1 MTASAR
7 QVNGTRNLRVWLRR
21 SHRWLGLAA
30 VFFVLLL
37 SITGIALNHSDDWG
51 LDRRYIESEWLLDAY
66 GIEAPAVTASF
77 ADGDHGATLLG
88 SRLYVDGREL
98 PFEADALTG
107 LVVLDPLVIVAT
119 GTSVVLLTVDGEVV
133 QQLELSAELPGPI
146 DRLGRNAEGAVIES
160 RQVLLLSDMDVTGFA
175 PSADVNE
182 ITWSG
187 AAAVSQAALTELQTL
202 YRGRGLSVE
211 RLLVEVHSGRILSR
225 AGPLVLDI
233 VGGGLIIL
241 SISGLVVWLRGNGQ
255 SLRRP

>member
-1 MTASAR
+1 
-7 QVNGTRNLRVWLRR
+7 VWLRR

-51 LDRRYIESEWLLDAY
+51 LDRRFIQSEWLLDAY

-77 ADGDHGATLLG
+77 VDGDHRATLLG

-107 LVVLDPLVIVAT
+107 LVVLDPLVVIAT
-119 GTSVVLLTVDGEVV
+119 SFSVILLTADGEVV
-133 QQLELSAELPGPI
+133 QQLDVSGELPGPI
-146 DRLGRNAEGAVIES
+146 ERIGKHTNVAVIES
-160 RQVLLLSDMDVTGFA
+160 GQSLLKSDADVTGFTLSTDA
-175 PSADVNE
+175 DAIAWSEASAIPASE
-182 ITWSG
+182 L
-187 AAAVSQAALTELQTL
+187 AELQML

-225 AGPLVLDI
+225 AGPLALDI